1 MEGHTFASRQVG
13 DYQVTALF
21 DGAMAVGFE
30 LLAGIDA
37 AAASEIQSSHG
48 VTPPATIDISGY
60 LIRGHGRVMLVDAGT
75 GGRNNAGGGL
85 STALRASGVAPED
98 IDTVFLTHGHPDHL
112 GGLLRE
118 DGEPAYPHATLC
130 LHPAEAAFWQDEA
143 RLLAANERTQRNILL
158 ARRTLERYA
167 PRLRFTDDAD
177 IAPGVRPVP
186 LPGHTPGH
194 TGLRI
199 DSRAESLLIWG
210 DIVHYPFIQTAH
222 PSVTIAFDND
232 PAQAEITRQTV
243 LAQAA
248 REHLL
253 IAGMHTG
260 RHGFAYVQQT
270 GDGYRL
276 IPA

>member
-1 MEGHTFASRQVG
+1 MEGHAFSSRQVG

-21 DGAMAVGFE
+21 DGTMAVGFE

-37 AAASEIQSSHG
+37 AAAGEIQKSHG
-48 VTPPATIDISGY
+48 VSAPATIDISGY
-60 LIRGHGRVMLVDAGT
+60 LIRGRGRVMLVDAGT

-85 STALRASGVAPED
+85 PDALRALGVAPED
-98 IDTVFLTHGHPDHL
+98 IDTLLLTHGHPDHL

-118 DGEPAYPHATLC
+118 DGAPAYPHAALC

-158 ARRTLERYA
+158 ARRTLDGYA

-177 IAPGVRPVP
+177 IAPGIRAVP

-194 TGLRI
+194 TGFRI
-199 DSRAESLLIWG
+199 DSGGQRLLIWG

-222 PSVTIAFDND
+222 PSVTVAFDHD
-232 PAQAEITRQTV
+232 PAQAEATRRTL

-260 RHGFAYVQQT
+260 RQGFAYVRKAD
-270 GDGYRL
+270 DGYRL

>member
-1 MEGHTFASRQVG
+1 MEGHAFSSRQVG
-13 DYQVTALF
+13 DYQITALCY
-21 DGAMAVGFE
+21 GTMTVGFE

-37 AAASEIQSSHG
+37 AAAGEIQSSHG
-48 VTPPATIDISGY
+48 VTPPATIAVSGY
-60 LIRGHGRVMLVDAGT
+60 LIRGHGRVILVDAGT
-75 GGRNNAGGGL
+75 GGRNNAGGAL
-85 STALRASGVAPED
+85 PAALRASGVAAED
-98 IDTVFLTHGHPDHL
+98 IDTLFLTHGHPDHL

-118 DGEPAYPHATLC
+118 DGTPAYPHATLY

-143 RLLAANERTQRNILL
+143 RLLAANERTQRNILQ

-167 PRLRFTDDAD
+167 PRLRFTDEAD

-199 DSRAESLLIWG
+199 DSQAESLLIWG
-210 DIVHYPFIQTAH
+210 DVVHYPHIQTLH

-243 LAQAA
+243 LALAA
-248 REHLL
+248 RERLL
-253 IAGMHTG
+253 IAGMHLG
-260 RHGFAYVQQT
+260 RRGFACVQKT